1 MNQRCKKNIMVS
13 AKKKE
18 AVISN
23 KDGFT
28 LLEILAAISIMAIAM
43 LAIASMQFTVVRN
56 NLTGSQFTD
65 AIEIARQQMEFLKN
79 EDAINSPLLN
89 PVETDPAVADPVPIA
104 AAHEDNPINGTYT
117 CTWTVNNYRF
127 DASVPPDGVID
138 TVSAF
143 GRTLTVTVSWIKQG
157 PGGGLRTVNLQGL
170 TLGSGM

>member
-1 MNQRCKKNIMVS
+1 MVS

-18 AVISN
+18 AVIIKN
-23 KDGFT
+23 DGFT

-56 NLTGSQFTD
+56 NLTGAQFTD

-79 EDAINSPLLN
+79 EDGDPLNLASLLN
-89 PVETDPAVADPVPIA
+89 PVERDPAVANPVPIMG
-104 AAHEDNPINGTYT
+104 AHPNNPINGIYT

-127 DASVPPDGVID
+127 DANVPPDGVID

-143 GRTLTVTVSWIKQG
+143 GRTLTVTVTWIKQG
-157 PGGGLRTVNLQGL
+157 PGGGNRTVTLQGL
-170 TLGSGM
+170 TMGSGT